1 MQNTVDN
8 QLNTIKTRLSI
19 VTGGLVIASVFL
31 LLALA
36 RLQQLSPAVRQEFE
50 LRSDNNTRS
59 IRRLPAERGVIYD
72 RDGVPLAFNV
82 LQYEIGVSPN
92 LVTDP
97 ARIAQELGLIL
108 NLDESEI
115 YERIILPIPWVLIE
129 RPVSA
134 DLGQQILDLEE
145 ISITINPLSSRA
157 YPQGVLAGPIIGFV
171 IGSNDN
177 NTRGVLGVEANYNVE
192 LAGNPLD
199 QTVST
204 IPFDIP
210 DTAGAS
216 SQRGRDIVL
225 TIDRD
230 IQYWM
235 EYELAQ
241 GVEQYQADGG
251 VIIVMDP
258 RNGEILAMAQNP
270 TFDPNNF
277 AEVEDDN
284 ELTNLAISS
293 VIEPGSVMKVIT
305 VAIGLETGAIT
316 PEWTYNDTGLFEIGG
331 VEIVNW
337 DRNAYG
343 VVDVRGLLVNSLNI
357 GATTVALETTRD
369 PFYAYMQDFGFG
381 SPTRIDLTGEEAGI
395 LRVPGDPNWNEA
407 DFASNAYGQAISVTP
422 IQMISSVAGIANDGL
437 IYQPHL
443 MRYIVDG
450 EEIRESRPRV
460 NRVISAD
467 TANIVTDMMVSVVNE
482 GATFAQIPGYTVAGK
497 TGTGQIASPLGYE
510 AGFPG
515 QTLASFVG
523 FFPADDPQVVVYVM
537 LDRPRSSQYGSQ
549 TAAPLF
555 RSVAQ
560 QLALLLGIPP
570 DDVRLNLQASANTAI
585 DTP

>member
-8 QLNTIKTRLSI
+8 QLNTIKTRLPI
-19 VTGGLVIASVFL
+19 VTGGLVLASVL
-31 LLALA
+31 MLLAMA
-36 RLQQLSPAVRQEFE
+36 RLQQFSPAVRQEFE

-108 NLDESEI
+108 NLDENEI
-115 YERIILPIPWVLIE
+115 YGSIIQDVEWVSID
-129 RPVSA
+129 RFVSA
-134 DLGQQILDLEE
+134 DLGQQVLDLEE
-145 ISITINPLSSRA
+145 ISIRIDPLSSRA
-157 YPQGVLAGPIIGFV
+157 YPQGELAAPVIGFV

-177 NTRGVLGVEANYNVE
+177 NTQGVLGIEANYNAE

-199 QTVST
+199 QNVST

-210 DTAGAS
+210 DTADPS
-216 SQRGRDIVL
+216 SQRGRDMIL

-235 EYELAQ
+235 EYELSL

-277 AEVEDDN
+277 ALAEDEDLRN
-284 ELTNLAISS
+284 QAVSY
-293 VIEPGSVMKVIT
+293 VIEPGSVMKIIT

-316 PEWTYNDTGLFEIGG
+316 PEWTYNDTGLLDIGG
-331 VEIVNW
+331 VQVVNW
-337 DRNAYG
+337 DRNSYG
-343 VVDVRGLLVNSLNI
+343 VTDVRGLLVNSLNI

-369 PFYAYMQDFGFG
+369 PYYTYLQDFGFG
-381 SPTRIDLTGEEAGI
+381 SPTRIDLPGEESG
-395 LRVPGDPNWNEA
+395 LLNVPGDPNWNEA
-407 DFASNAYGQAISVTP
+407 DFASNAYGQAIGVTP
-422 IQMISSVAGIANDGL
+422 IQMITSVAGIANDGL
-437 IYQPHL
+437 IYQPHV
-443 MRYIVDG
+443 MRYIIDG
-450 EEIRESRPRV
+450 EEIREARPVV
-460 NRVISAD
+460 NRVISSD
-467 TANIVTDMMVSVVNE
+467 TAAIVTDMMVSVVND
-482 GATFAQIPGYTVAGK
+482 GATQAQIPGYTVAGK
-497 TGTGQIASPLGYE
+497 TGTAQIASVLGYE
-510 AGFPG
+510 GGFPG
-515 QTLASFVG
+515 QTRASFVG
-523 FFPADDPQVVVYVM
+523 FFPADDPQVVVYIM
-537 LDRPRSSQYGSQ
+537 LDRPRTSQYGSQ

-555 RSVAQ
+555 SSVGQ
-560 QLALLLGIPP
+560 RLATLLGIPP
-570 DDVRLNLQASANTAI
+570 DDIRLNLQANANPAI